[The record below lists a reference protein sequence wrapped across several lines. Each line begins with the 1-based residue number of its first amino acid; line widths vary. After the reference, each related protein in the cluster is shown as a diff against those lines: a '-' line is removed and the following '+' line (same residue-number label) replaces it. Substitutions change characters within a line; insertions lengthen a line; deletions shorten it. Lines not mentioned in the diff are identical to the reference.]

1 MREEVEP
8 GMTQTIDVTGLSRE
22 AIRTVESLVGIL
34 RENQRKSVAAAPSV
48 FDLFG
53 KAKVL
58 RTGEDIAEQLREERD
73 SWGEP

>member
-1 MREEVEP
+1 
-8 GMTQTIDVTGLSRE
+8 MTQTIDVTGLSLE

-34 RENQRKSVAAAPSV
+34 RESQRKSTVAAPSI

-53 KAKVL
+53 KARVL
-58 RTGEDIAEQLREERD
+58 RTSEDIAEQLREERD